1 MINKIYGMIGFA
13 RKSGNLLLGYDAVT
27 DGIKNKKVVLVIYST
42 DSSEKIRGK
51 VIGFCNTNTIK
62 CLEYGLK
69 VEIGSILNKS
79 EVSFVGICDGN
90 MADYIMKHY

>member
-1 MINKIYGMIGFA
+1 MMNKIYGMLGFA

-27 DGIKNKKVVLVIYST
+27 DGIKNKKVVLVICST
-42 DSSEKIRGK
+42 DSSEKIRDK
-51 VIGFCNTNTIK
+51 VKKLCNTNTIK
-62 CLEYGLK
+62 CLDYGLK

>member
-1 MINKIYGMIGFA
+1 MTNKIYGMIGFA

-27 DGIKNKKVVLVIYST
+27 DGIKNKKVVLVICSS
-42 DSSEKIRGK
+42 DSSEKIREK
-51 VIGFCNTNTIK
+51 VARLCDINTIK

-69 VEIGSILNKS
+69 IEIGSILNKS
-79 EVSFVGICDGN
+79 EVSFIGICDVN